1 MYACESEGMTRTRL
15 TALLRPSTAREQ
27 NRARFMHKRS
37 AVCAACAIAL
47 FLAVVEYS
55 ASQTPAKQA
64 VDEKTLRQYAGTYQW
79 GRNAFVYLQ
88 MWSEFTGTNQLVAFD
103 NSGDVRTLY
112 PEDRDSFFA
121 GIGAAAP
128 GAVESRIEFYRGAS
142 GEITTLS
149 WQNEGKSRR
158 LARRVEIERREDVHF
173 SNGDIHLAGTLISP
187 KSEKKHPAVILVHAS
202 GPEDRDYLL
211 PFARFLVSQGM
222 AILGY
227 DKRGVGGSTG
237 DWKTASFD
245 DLAGDVAAAFEYLKT
260 RNDIDGTQIGLLG
273 WSQAGWVMP
282 VVAVRAKG
290 IAFLISISGAGVTPA
305 ETTIDEARNEMTAR
319 GMQPQAV
326 DQIVGLMKLQYR
338 FAQSGE
344 GWEEYALARETLAA
358 RMGKP
363 PNTFPG
369 TRADPYWEFMRR
381 MYFYDPAPT
390 LRLLRIPTL
399 ALFGELDNNILAE
412 KNKAAW
418 QAALQAAG
426 NRDYTL
432 RILPKANH
440 LMLEAKI
447 GNNAEMQSLRRFVP
461 AYFTTVRDWL
471 AKRVRLTPPALHAA
485 MQGTK

>member
-1 MYACESEGMTRTRL
+1 MRGL
-15 TALLRPSTAREQ
+15 
-27 NRARFMHKRS
+27 
-37 AVCAACAIAL
+37 
-47 FLAVVEYS
+47 
-55 ASQTPAKQA
+55 
-64 VDEKTLRQYAGTYQW
+64 DEKRLRQYAGTYQW
-79 GRNAFVYLQ
+79 DRNDFVYLQ
-88 MWSEFTGTNQLVAFD
+88 MWSEFTGTNELVAFD
-103 NSGDVRTLY
+103 DSGEVRTLY
-112 PEDRDSFFA
+112 PEDRDRFFA

-128 GAVESRIEFYRGAS
+128 ATVESRIEFHRDAS
-142 GEITTLS
+142 GEITSLS
-149 WQNEGKSRR
+149 WLQEGASRR
-158 LARRVEIERREDVHF
+158 LARRVEIESREDVYF
-173 SNGDIHLAGTLISP
+173 SSGEIRLAGTLIAP
-187 KSEKKHPAVILVHAS
+187 KIGGRRPAVILVHAS
-202 GPEDRDYLL
+202 GAEDREYLL
-211 PFARFLVSQGM
+211 PFAHFLVSQGM

-227 DKRGVGGSTG
+227 DKRGVGGSDG
-237 DWKTASFD
+237 HWKTASFD
-245 DLAGDVAAAFEYLKT
+245 DLAADVVAAFEYLRT

-273 WSQAGWVMP
+273 WSQAGWVIP
-282 VVAVRAKG
+282 VAAVRAKG
-290 IAFLISISGAGVTPA
+290 IAFLISISGAGVPPA

-326 DQIVGLMKLQYR
+326 DQIVGLMKLEYR

-344 GWEEYALARETLAA
+344 GWQEYALARETLAA

-390 LRLLRIPTL
+390 LRQLRIPTL
-399 ALFGELDNNILAE
+399 ALFGELDNNILTE

-440 LMLEAKI
+440 LMLDAKI
-447 GNNAEMQSLRRFVP
+447 GNNAEMPSLRRFVP

-471 AKRVRLTPPALHAA
+471 AKRVRLTRPTLPTA
-485 MQGTK
+485 MQGTN